1 MINGSPIALPRALQN
16 RAGPQTSTRTGIVV
30 DVIDNFFLV
39 CNIGGT
45 EITNMPYL
53 NSYSPTPGDNCQ
65 VLFKDGTWLCLG
77 TVGPGKGS
85 IMVADNIV
93 APVNTGTSAGT
104 EYAVHTTANFACYP
118 FRVYGIKHINGR
130 LLSLAVQQPSV
141 NLRNGPG
148 VGGTLLMRGSRWE
161 IVTTNQDHPFD
172 PQFAFCNNSS
182 DIVTTSVTLTINPS
196 VATLVTYDA
205 AAAPGNTIFIVQDIG
220 NIIEIPGLTSV

>member
-85 IMVADNIV
+85 IMVADNITTV
-93 APVNTGTSAGT
+93 TSTGTTIGT
-104 EYAVHTTANFACYP
+104 EYVVHTTPNFACYP
-118 FRVYGIKHINGR
+118 FRVYGIKQINAR
-130 LLSLAVQQPSV
+130 LHTNTVQQPAV
-141 NLRNGPG
+141 NLRKGTTA
-148 VGGTLLMRGSRWE
+148 GGTQLMRGARWQ
-161 IVTTNQDHPFD
+161 IVITGQDVPFD
-172 PQFAFCNNSS
+172 PEFAFCNNSS
-182 DIVTTSVTLTINPS
+182 DIVTTAVSLTLTPN
-196 VATLVTYDA
+196 A
-205 AAAPGNTIFIVQDIG
+205 AAAVDYQGDVAPGNVIFMVQDIG